1 MSEQPITV
9 AIAHGS
15 NLYREGLRCL
25 IGRNRELEVVGEAE
39 DGFDAVDLVR
49 RTHPRVTLIGL
60 PLPSR
65 DSLDATREILSLGI
79 GTHVLALGSRTVQGY
94 AIRVL
99 RAGAH
104 GFISTGATA
113 LELVEAIHRVQRGRI
128 YVPRE
133 LQELYAERYFS
144 AGSGTER
151 EEADRLTDRE
161 FQVMCLLASG
171 YTNKEVA
178 DRLCIGSK
186 TIDTHRSRILK
197 KLNLRNNADIAR
209 FAVKNQFIPS

>member
-1 MSEQPITV
+1 MSGQPITI
-9 AIAHGS
+9 ALAHGS

-25 IGRNRELEVVGEAE
+25 IGRNHEFEVVGEAV

-49 RTHPRVTLIGL
+49 RTHPRVTLIGI

-65 DSLDATREILSLGI
+65 DGLDTTREILSLGT
-79 GTHVLALGSRTVQGY
+79 GTQILALGSRTVQGY

-104 GFISTGATA
+104 GFISTSASA
-113 LELVEAIHRVQRGRI
+113 RELVEAIHRVQRGRVYI
-128 YVPRE
+128 PRE
-133 LQELYAERYFS
+133 LQELCAERYFS
-144 AGSGTER
+144 AGSGTVE

-171 YTNKEVA
+171 CTNKEVA
-178 DRLCIGSK
+178 DRLCIGLK
-186 TIDTHRSRILK
+186 TVDTHRSRIIK
-197 KLNLRNNADIAR
+197 KLHLRNNADIAR
-209 FAVKNQFIPS
+209 FAVKKQLIQP